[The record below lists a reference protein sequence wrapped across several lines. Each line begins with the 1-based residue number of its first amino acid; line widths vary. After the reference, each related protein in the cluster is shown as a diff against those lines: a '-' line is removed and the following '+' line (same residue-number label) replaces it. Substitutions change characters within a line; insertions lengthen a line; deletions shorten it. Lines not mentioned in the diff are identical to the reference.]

1 MIEVADYGIY
11 DILKDQSLAFESVN
25 MEEVSR

>member
-11 DILKDQSLAFESVN
+11 DILKDQSLAFDFVN